1 VRLLEKHDSRD
12 VPSAPPP
19 ADFGAVAI
27 AASAG
32 GVQALLAV
40 VGGLPKDFGAA
51 VLVLLHVDQRF
62 HSHLAEILARRAA
75 IPVAQARDGDRLQPR
90 TIVVAP
96 PGAHLV
102 VHPGGGLE
110 LEDSPRLH
118 YVRPAAD
125 RLFASVAE
133 SFGARAAAVVL
144 TGTGRDGALG
154 VIEIKRMGG
163 RVIVQDEATSD
174 YFGMP
179 GAAIG
184 TGDVDHVLALG
195 EIAPRLVEV
204 VARWRSA

>member
-1 VRLLEKHDSRD
+1 VRLLETHDPQGARR
-12 VPSAPPP
+12 VPPP

-32 GVQALLAV
+32 GVQALLEV
-40 VGGLPKDFGAA
+40 VRGLPGDFDAA
-51 VLVLLHVDQRF
+51 VLVLQHLDQDYVSR
-62 HSHLAEILARRAA
+62 LAEILARGAA
-75 IPVAQARDGDRLQPR
+75 IPVTQAKDAERLRPG

-102 VHPGGGLE
+102 VHPGGRLE

-125 RLFASVAE
+125 RLFASLAE

-144 TGTGRDGALG
+144 SGTGRDGALG

-163 RVIVQDEATSD
+163 RVIVQDEATSA

-179 GAAIG
+179 GAAID
-184 TGDVDHVLALG
+184 TGDVDHVLPIG
-195 EIAPRLVEV
+195 DIAGCLVEV
-204 VARWRSA
+204 ASRWRDS

>member
-1 VRLLEKHDSRD
+1 MRLLEKEGPRP
-12 VPSAPPP
+12 VPPAPPP

-32 GVQALLAV
+32 GVQALLV
-40 VGGLPKDFGAA
+40 VVEGLPEDFGAA
-51 VLVLLHVDQRF
+51 VLVLLHVDQEF

-75 IPVAQARDGDRLQPR
+75 IPVAQARHGDRLRPR

-110 LEDSPRLH
+110 LEHSPRLH
-118 YVRPAAD
+118 HVRPAAD

-144 TGTGRDGALG
+144 TGTGCDGALG
-154 VIEIKRMGG
+154 VVEIKRLGG
-163 RVIVQDEATSD
+163 RVIVQDEATSE

-184 TGDVDHVLALG
+184 TGDVDHVLALD

-204 VARWRSA
+204 IAGWRGA